1 MKKRNK
7 LFRNIIVCALSAAM
21 VITSGDFYAAKPQHA
36 AAADVIQALDYAIVE
51 NVADFR
57 SYIDNDYPASS
68 QDIIET
74 DWSGDTP
81 LYEINLPCPGTLLVA
96 PISPEGYAKGT
107 VYMDLAKTT
116 PTMLLIAKRLSTFFP
131 TSTSALCSLFLV
143 STTASP
149 FKMANRVLKLLIP
162 LTSLLF
168 VINNLI
174 TSTQII

>member
-116 PTMLLIAKRLSTFFP
+116 PVFKADGCDSSRDEISSYTIAAGTYYYQASRWNGTNTLT
-131 TSTSALCSLFLV
+131 L
-143 STTASP
+143 TT
-149 FKMANRVLKLLIP
+149 
-162 LTSLLF
+162 
-168 VINNLI
+168 
-174 TSTQII
+174 